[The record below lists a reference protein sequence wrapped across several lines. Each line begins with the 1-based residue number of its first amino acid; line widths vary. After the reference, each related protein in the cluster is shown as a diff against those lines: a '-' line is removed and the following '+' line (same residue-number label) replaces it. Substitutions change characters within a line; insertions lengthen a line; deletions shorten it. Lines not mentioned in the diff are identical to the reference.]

1 MSTTTAINKVATVAV
16 PVVDQEKAL
25 ELYVGKLGFEK
36 RTDISMNNG
45 YRWIEV
51 APPGAE
57 TTIAIPPPSGKAG
70 EKDTR
75 ISLQTDDI
83 DALHAELRSRG
94 VDVDDQVTR
103 FGDQVPAMFW
113 FRDAEQNT
121 LMVVERR

>member
-1 MSTTTAINKVATVAV
+1 MSTTVGKIATIAIPVA
-16 PVVDQEKAL
+16 DQEKAL
-25 ELYVGKLGFEK
+25 ELYVDKLGFEK
-36 RTDISMNNG
+36 RIDIVMGNG

-57 TTIAIPPPSGKAG
+57 TTIAIPPPSGRAG

-83 DALHAELRSRG
+83 DALHTDLRSRG
-94 VDVDDQVTR
+94 VDVDEEITR
-103 FGDQVPAMFW
+103 FGDRVPPAFW
-113 FRDAEQNT
+113 FRDAEQNA

>member
-1 MSTTTAINKVATVAV
+1 MSTTTVVSKVATVAV

-25 ELYVGKLGFEK
+25 ELYVDKLGFEK
-36 RTDISMNNG
+36 RTDISMGNG

-94 VDVDDQVTR
+94 VDVDDEVTR
-103 FGDQVPAMFW
+103 FGDRVPPMFW

-121 LMVVERR
+121 LMVIERR

>member
-1 MSTTTAINKVATVAV
+1 MSSATVISKVATVAV
-16 PVVDQEKAL
+16 PVVDQEQAL
-25 ELYVGKLGFEK
+25 ELYVDKLGFEV
-36 RTDISMNNG
+36 RTDISMGNG

-83 DALHAELRSRG
+83 DALHAELRSCG
-94 VDVDDQVTR
+94 VDVDEEVTR
-103 FGDQVPAMFW
+103 FGDRVPPMFW
-113 FRDAEQNT
+113 LRDAEQNT